1 MFKYRILK
9 ETVAYPPFQP
19 DGPDRYETFY
29 TIQRSTDAIRWE
41 TVWDTVH
48 QDQAVSRVRGW
59 QKEQRQSGWETVD
72 IQEEPA

>member
-1 MFKYRILK
+1 MFKYRIRT
-9 ETVAYPPFQP
+9 ETVTYPPFSKMSPQ
-19 DGPDRYETFY
+19 TFY
-29 TIQRSTDAIRWE
+29 TVERSRCGIRWE
-41 TVWDTVH
+41 IVWDTVH